1 MNPAKDL
8 FGYGGAL
15 EARTNSAQLRAF
27 RSTLIILWSLP
38 SSSTSLPSKTSR
50 TSPSS
55 PTSDNEDFGLCRPQS
70 ADWSQG
76 PRRLPVP
83 GAKLQPPE
91 CDATPS
97 PAGGGDGVLQ
107 GSLDLAG

>member
-55 PTSDNEDFGLCRPQS
+55 PT
-70 ADWSQG
+70 
-76 PRRLPVP
+76 
-83 GAKLQPPE
+83 
-91 CDATPS
+91 
-97 PAGGGDGVLQ
+97 
-107 GSLDLAG
+107 